1 MRVQAI
7 LSLLSSTAPYVQ
19 DYFNVTHNVLNHF
32 GSISPYHRARHHD
45 ASEINSELPVDCTVD
60 QVMLMHRHG
69 SRGPIGEHRYIE
81 RLIQTLHNATNV
93 IQKAEL
99 PHELEFLRT
108 GYNSSLT
115 PHNLTIL
122 GRKELFDHGV
132 EFALNYP
139 HLTTNVILSSDSGR
153 VVESARWFALGFFGL
168 DPDVRIV
175 TVNNTDDPVS
185 WITPA
190 PGPACP
196 KFNYSFGRQATLT
209 WSKHYLPV
217 ITDRLNTLL
226 PGVGFTEDDVHGAL
240 FACAYDLASHGAS
253 PWCGVFLPEELANF
267 EYERDLLM
275 DASCAYALPDNMAPL
290 VGTVFV
296 NKLIERF
303 TDSKGDSRPLYL
315 EFGHDVTIL
324 LALSALGLAKDNPP
338 LSPDELRP
346 GRKFR
351 TSELT
356 PFAAS
361 MVWEKFTCTS
371 SYDGPQIRL
380 ILNDA
385 TIPLTICGQGMDPT
399 LGSCSLDT
407 FVSANHYSTDI
418 RFRDKTWNATCGV

>member
-1 MRVQAI
+1 MRIQAI
-7 LSLLSSTAPYVQ
+7 LGLLSSTPFVQ
-19 DYFNVTHNVLNHF
+19 EYFNINYNVLNHL
-32 GSISPYHRARHHD
+32 GSISPYHRARHYD
-45 ASEINSELPVDCTVD
+45 ASEIDPELPIDCTVD

-81 RLIQTLHNATNV
+81 RLVQTLYDATDV
-93 IQKAEL
+93 IQEAEL
-99 PHELEFLRT
+99 PRELEFLRA

-132 EFALNYP
+132 EFALKYP
-139 HLTTNVILSSDSGR
+139 HLTTDVILSSDSGR
-153 VVESARWFALGFFGL
+153 VVESARWFALGLFGL

-175 TVNNTDDPVS
+175 TVSDTDDPVS

-196 KFNYSFGRQATLT
+196 KFDYSFGRQATLT
-209 WSKHYLPV
+209 WSKLYMPV
-217 ITDRLNTLL
+217 ITERLNTLL
-226 PGVGFTEDDVHGAL
+226 PGVGFTEDDTHGAL
-240 FACAYDLASHGAS
+240 FACAYDLATHGVS
-253 PWCGVFLPEELANF
+253 PWCGVFRPDELANF
-267 EYERDLLM
+267 EYERDILM
-275 DASCAYALPDNMAPL
+275 DASCAYTFKN
-290 VGTVFV
+290 
-296 NKLIERF
+296 
-303 TDSKGDSRPLYL
+303 SKGDSRPLYL

-324 LALSALGLAKDNPP
+324 FALSALGLAEDDPP
-338 LSPDELRP
+338 LSPNELRP

-356 PFAAS
+356 PFAAN

-385 TIPLTICGQGMDPT
+385 TLPLTICGQGMDPI
-399 LGSCSLDT
+399 LGTCSLDT
-407 FVSANHYSTDI
+407 FVNANHYSTSI

>member
-1 MRVQAI
+1 MRMQAI
-7 LSLLSSTAPYVQ
+7 LSLLASTPYVR
-19 DYFNVTHNVLNHF
+19 DYSNITHDVLNHL
-32 GSISPYHRARHHD
+32 GSISPYHRARHYD
-45 ASEINSELPVDCTVD
+45 ASEIDSELPIDCTVD

-81 RLIQTLHNATNV
+81 RLIQTLHDAADI
-93 IQKAEL
+93 IQEVEL
-99 PHELEFLRT
+99 PHELEFLRA

-139 HLTTNVILSSDSGR
+139 HLTTDVILSSDSGR

-168 DPDVRIV
+168 NPNVRIV
-175 TVNNTDDPVS
+175 TVNNKDDPVS

-196 KFNYSFGRQATLT
+196 NFDYGFGRQATLT

-217 ITDRLNTLL
+217 ITNRLNMLL
-226 PGVGFTEDDVHGAL
+226 PGVGFTEDDIHGAL

-253 PWCGVFLPEELANF
+253 PWCRVFLPDELVNF
-267 EYERDLLM
+267 EYERDILM
-275 DASCAYALPDNMAPL
+275 DASCAYTLPDNMAPL

-303 TDSKGDSRPLYL
+303 TDSKGDSRSLYL

-324 LALSALGLAKDNPP
+324 LALSALGLAKDDPP
-338 LSPDELRP
+338 LSPNKLRP

-385 TIPLTICGQGMDPT
+385 TMPLTICGQGMDPI
-399 LGSCSLDT
+399 LGTCSLDT
-407 FVSANHYSTDI
+407 FVNVNHYSTSI

>member
-1 MRVQAI
+1 MRIQAI
-7 LSLLSSTAPYVQ
+7 LGLLSSTHYVQ
-19 DYFNVTHNVLNHF
+19 NYFNDTLNVLNHL
-32 GSISPYHRARHHD
+32 GSISPYHRARHDH
-45 ASEINSELPVDCTVD
+45 ASEIVSELPIDCTVD
-60 QVMLMHRHG
+60 QVMLVHRHG
-69 SRGPIGEHRYIE
+69 SRGPIGEQRYIE
-81 RLIQTLHNATNV
+81 QLVQTLHDATDV
-93 IQKAEL
+93 IQKVEL
-99 PHELEFLRT
+99 PHELEFLRA
-108 GYNSSLT
+108 GYNFSLA

-132 EFALNYP
+132 EFALKYP
-139 HLTTNVILSSDSGR
+139 HLTTDTILSSDSSR

-175 TVNNTDDPVS
+175 TVNNKDDPVS

-196 KFNYSFGRQATLT
+196 KFNYSFGQQATRT

-217 ITDRLNTLL
+217 ITDRLNMLL
-226 PGVGFTEDDVHGAL
+226 PGVGFTEDDIHGAL
-240 FACAYDLASHGAS
+240 FACAYDLASLGAS
-253 PWCGVFLPEELANF
+253 PWCGVFRPDELVNF
-267 EYERDLLM
+267 EYERDILM
-275 DASCAYALPDNMAPL
+275 DASCGYMLPDNMGPL
-290 VGTVFV
+290 AGTVFV

-303 TDSKGDSRPLYL
+303 TDSQGDSRPLYL

-324 LALSALGLAKDNPP
+324 LALSALGLAKDDPP

-346 GRKFR
+346 GRKFW

-356 PFAAS
+356 PFAAN

-385 TIPLTICGQGMDPT
+385 TMPLTICGQGMDPT
-399 LGSCSLDT
+399 LGTCSLDT
-407 FVSANHYSTDI
+407 FVNANHYSTSI
-418 RFRDKTWNATCGV
+418 RFRDETWNATCGV

>member
-1 MRVQAI
+1 MRIQAI
-7 LSLLSSTAPYVQ
+7 LSLLSSTPYVQ
-19 DYFNVTHNVLNHF
+19 EYFNVTHNVLNHL

-45 ASEINSELPVDCTVD
+45 ASQIDSELPSDCTVN

-81 RLIQTLHNATNV
+81 RLVQTLDNAADV
-93 IQKAEL
+93 IQEAEL
-99 PHELEFLRT
+99 PRELEFLRA
-108 GYNSSLT
+108 GYSSNLT

-132 EFALNYP
+132 EFALKYP
-139 HLTTNVILSSDSGR
+139 HLTTDVVLSSDSDR
-153 VVESARWFALGFFGL
+153 VVESAHWFALGFFGL
-168 DPDVRIV
+168 DPDVRII
-175 TVNNTDDPVS
+175 TVGDTDDPVS

-196 KFNYSFGRQATLT
+196 KFDYSFGRQATLT
-209 WSKHYLPV
+209 WSKHYLPA
-217 ITDRLNTLL
+217 ITDRLNMFL
-226 PGVGFTEDDVHGAL
+226 PGVGFAEDDIHGAL
-240 FACAYDLASHGAS
+240 FACAYDMAAHGVS
-253 PWCGVFLPEELANF
+253 PWCGVFRPDELANF
-267 EYERDLLM
+267 EYERDILM
-275 DASCAYALPDNMAPL
+275 DASCAYTLPDNMAPL

-324 LALSALGLAKDNPP
+324 LALSAVGLAKDDPP
-338 LSPDELRP
+338 LSPNELRP
-346 GRKFR
+346 DRKFR

-356 PFAAS
+356 PFAAK
-361 MVWEKFTCTS
+361 MVWEKFTCTN

-385 TIPLTICGQGMDPT
+385 TLPLSICGKDMDAR
-399 LGSCSLDT
+399 LGTCSLDT
-407 FVSANHYSTDI
+407 FVNANHYSTSI
-418 RFRDKTWNATCGV
+418 RFQDKTWNATCGV

>member
-1 MRVQAI
+1 MRIQAI
-7 LSLLSSTAPYVQ
+7 LTLLSSTPYVH
-19 DYFNVTHNVLNHF
+19 DYFNIAQGVLNHL

-45 ASEINSELPVDCTVD
+45 ASGIESELPIDCTVD

-69 SRGPIGEHRYIE
+69 SRGPIGEHKYIE
-81 RLIQTLHNATNV
+81 QLIQTLYDATDV
-93 IQKAEL
+93 IQDVEL
-99 PHELEFLRT
+99 PHELEFLRA

-115 PHNLTIL
+115 PNNLTIL

-132 EFALNYP
+132 EFALKYP
-139 HLTTNVILSSDSGR
+139 HLTTDVILSSDSGR
-153 VVESARWFALGFFGL
+153 VVESARWFALGVFGL

-175 TVNNTDDPVS
+175 TVNDKDDPVS

-196 KFNYSFGRQATLT
+196 KFNYSFGRQATVT
-209 WSKHYLPV
+209 WGKHYLPL

-226 PGVGFTEDDVHGAL
+226 PGVGFTEDDIHGAL
-240 FACAYDLASHGAS
+240 FACAYDMASYGAS
-253 PWCGVFLPEELANF
+253 PWCGVFQPDELVNF
-267 EYERDLLM
+267 EYERDILM
-275 DASCAYALPDNMAPL
+275 DASCAYMLPDNMAAL

-303 TDSKGDSRPLYL
+303 TNSKGDSRPLYL

-324 LALSALGLAKDNPP
+324 LALSALGLAKDDPP
-338 LSPDELRP
+338 LSPDEIRF
-346 GRKFR
+346 GRRFR

-356 PFAAS
+356 PFAAN
-361 MVWEKFTCTS
+361 MVWEKFTCTT

-385 TIPLTICGQGMDPT
+385 TMPLTICGQGMDPT
-399 LGSCSLDT
+399 YGTCSLDA
-407 FVSANHYSTDI
+407 FVNANHYSTSI
-418 RFRDKTWNATCGV
+418 QFRDETWNATCGL